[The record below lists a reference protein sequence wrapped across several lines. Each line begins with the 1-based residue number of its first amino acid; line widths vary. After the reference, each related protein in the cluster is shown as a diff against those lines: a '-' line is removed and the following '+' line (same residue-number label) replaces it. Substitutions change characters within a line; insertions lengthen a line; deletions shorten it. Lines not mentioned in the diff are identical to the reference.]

1 MLPSSYF
8 FCETLSQTRGMK
20 TSQEI
25 RLANLRLLVAQ
36 AGSKAKLSQQTGV
49 PAPFITQLV
58 NGIPQPSGN
67 PRKLGDDT
75 ARRLEIGMLKGEGWM
90 DADHEAGSSSGAWPF
105 VLLTQKQASAL
116 NSANRETVEKLAL
129 HLLNSQ
135 SSNTFSDSN
144 DGNNQSARVQVQPEP
159 RRPIPV
165 KRVAFTTPGVEEDR
179 AKRSKPES
187 IRTGKGRRP

>member
-1 MLPSSYF
+1 MIPSSYF
-8 FCETLSQTRGMK
+8 IFQTLSQTAGMK

-25 RLANLRLLVAQ
+25 RLANLRLLVEQ

-90 DADHEAGSSSGAWPF
+90 DADHDAAAKGAWPF
-105 VLLTQKQASAL
+105 VLLSQKQAAAL
-116 NSANRETVEKLAL
+116 NSANRETVERLAL

-135 SSNTFSDSN
+135 PVTGLSDSTYIQN
-144 DGNNQSARVQVQPEP
+144 ESSRVEVKP
-159 RRPIPV
+159 RPRGPIPV
-165 KRVAFTTPGVEEDR
+165 KRVAFDTPGVEEDR

-187 IRTGKGRRP
+187 IRAGKGRGH